1 MQTIEEKASGSPSLG
16 KILIHSNS
24 QYWFWPHAVDP
35 SGERGTWRNRSRE
48 EAFENHR
55 VSDEVV
61 QNTPNQNT
69 EFRVGQV
76 CGILDCSMTIQA
88 NMNS

>member
-1 MQTIEEKASGSPSLG
+1 MQTIAEKASGSPSLG
-16 KILIHSNS
+16 KALFHSDS
-24 QYWFWPHAVDP
+24 QYLFWPQAADP
-35 SGERGTWRNRSRE
+35 SGERGTWWE
-48 EAFENHR
+48 QEQGGGTENHR

-76 CGILDCSMTIQA
+76 CGILDCSMT
-88 NMNS
+88 NVNS